1 MNIPTILVVV
11 LLSVAA
17 CTSATP
23 DVLEDADPNSTRT
36 EPSVGE
42 ATEPPVLTGV
52 ARELMAARVAEFDG
66 PDGPSELHGAPGR
79 QLIASGESV
88 AYDRWCIVG
97 DRLRKDQVF
106 DEFVVALREAGGEFR
121 VLHSSRDGRVEKIL
135 VNLDGRRIVVS
146 PLQW

>member
-1 MNIPTILVVV
+1 MDLRTILVVV
-11 LLSVAA
+11 SLSVAA
-17 CTSATP
+17 CTSSTTN
-23 DVLEDADPNSTRT
+23 VLEGADPSATRT
-36 EPSVGE
+36 QSSFGE

-79 QLIASGESV
+79 QLIESGESV